1 MFKQIQRHHVSK
13 AIALAA
19 AGIAACF
26 PAAGLAQEQE
36 FAIEEI
42 VVTAQKREQSL
53 QDVSMSLSAF
63 TGVALE
69 ERVIEDL
76 SDLQFSVPNLLAD
89 SVRVAI
95 RGVGQNAISSTAEQ
109 GLGYHLNGIYLNR
122 ALSRSSEYFDV
133 ERIEV
138 LRGPQGTLYGR
149 NTTAGVINILTR
161 KPTDELGGYV
171 TLAVGDYESF
181 RLKGALNIP
190 LGDNVRQRFAGSYL
204 TREGYIDNIYTGND
218 IDGRDQYE
226 LRSSTSFDL
235 GENTTFDLVVSYLNE
250 DSDRASESKGTC
262 TKDPATGCSPLS
274 AGFETPDVSNSL
286 WQILNGIAGG
296 VLYPA
301 GDLFADAFNPSDY
314 LESNVD
320 QEPTYEV
327 EQLGASLEIN
337 HEFGDYKLTSLTG
350 YFDTES
356 DIFQDFDRF
365 ATDVPL
371 NFPLTYRANARDFE
385 TTDIIKSGRRDAYNA
400 EQWTQELRIAS
411 DYDGSFN
418 FMLGAFYYYENY
430 YGRVFITHPSM
441 AFVQQALGLPDTFEY
456 FDVQSDPLETESL
469 ALFAEGYFDVRDDT
483 RLTVGLRYTDDEKK
497 LRTRQFLLFL
507 VNSDWAESKEDWQEV
522 TGKVTVEHSLN
533 DDSMVF
539 GTFARGYKAG
549 GFNPQ
554 TGTTFDPEF
563 INQFEFGTKNTFMDG
578 RLRANFG
585 VFYYDYE
592 DLQIGQVNQTSA
604 DTVNTDS
611 TVMGAEG
618 EFNFLATDALEFDLN
633 VSWLDL
639 EINDFVSADEGD
651 PNGIAPG
658 TVQALDANGDPLFS
672 PAGLVVKDLD
682 GNALRNAPEF
692 SLKFGA
698 QYTAQVADGYELTGR
713 IDHFWQDDYY
723 ANEFN
728 KPSDELDSWSQTDV
742 QLLLSPTASNWYLKA
757 YSKNVFDNDDVIRRG
772 QDGPLVGRFR
782 SVTVLEPRTVGLE
795 LNLNFE

>member
-1 MFKQIQRHHVSK
+1 MFKQIQRHRIST

-19 AGIAACF
+19 AGIAVSF
-26 PAAGLAQEQE
+26 PATGLAQEQE
-36 FAIEEI
+36 FVIEEI

-109 GLGYHLNGIYLNR
+109 GLGYHLNGVYLNR
-122 ALSRSSEYFDV
+122 ALARSSEYFDV

-235 GENTTFDLVVSYLNE
+235 GENTTFDLVISYLNE

-262 TKDPATGCSPLS
+262 TKDPLTGCSPLS

-301 GDLFADAFNPSDY
+301 GDLFADALNPPNY

-337 HEFGDYKLTSLTG
+337 HEFGDYKFTSLTG
-350 YFDTES
+350 YVDTES

-371 NFPLTYRANARDFE
+371 NFPVTYRANARDVE

-400 EQWTQELRIAS
+400 EQLTQELRIAS
-411 DYDGSFN
+411 DYDGNFN
-418 FMLGAFYYYENY
+418 FMLGAFYYEENY

-441 AFVQQALGLPDTFEY
+441 AFIQQAFGLPNTFES

-469 ALFAEGYFDVRDDT
+469 ALFGEGYFDVRDDT

-539 GTFARGYKAG
+539 ATLARGYKAG

-554 TGTTFDPEF
+554 TGTNFEPEF
-563 INQFEFGTKNTFMDG
+563 INQFEVGTKNTFADG

-658 TVQALDANGDPLFS
+658 TVQALDANGNPLFS
-672 PAGLVVKDLD
+672 PSGLVVKDLD

-698 QYTAQVADGYELTGR
+698 QYTGQIADGYELTGR

-742 QLLLSPTASNWYLKA
+742 QLLLTPMASNWYLKA